1 MGMSFAKGLVLIG
14 ALTCAAI
21 LYGAPKAAQSAVGY
35 STLKD
40 SDVLVSVNGRNL
52 TKGDLEGQLKIKIKV
67 AKSKTKKFSAE
78 KEANL
83 TKRLKESACQTFL
96 PLALFA
102 TEAKKLNIVPTDSH
116 RMQLEQ
122 KYCATYGGGCKTV
135 GEMYSKMEPVE
146 SSAIKNLLEL
156 DLLSQSY
163 ISTVLST
170 QMVVTAAEVSNQV
183 AYTIAY
189 NQRMTL
195 TNALI
200 YAQASNILARARAG
214 ADFSE
219 LADEFSQ
226 DEEKEP
232 GGDLGF
238 CEADDFSMESP
249 TYWENIVCL
258 KPGEITDVM
267 ESDEGIEIVKFLGEK
282 EDVYG
287 DGSHIARHLAR
298 IVWHTAIIFDTDEEL
313 IRKEMEKDRKNDVIK
328 AAVEELQKKAKV
340 VYPHGEE
347 VIPGARKRKRK

>member
-1 MGMSFAKGLVLIG
+1 MNGSFAGGLVSIFVLLG
-14 ALTCAAI
+14 AVSLC
-21 LYGAPKAAQSAVGY
+21 GAPNIEKGTQGY
-35 STLKD
+35 LSLKD
-40 SDVLVSVNGRNL
+40 SDVLVSVNGMDL
-52 TKGDLEGQLKIKIKV
+52 TKGDMEGQLKIKIKV
-67 AKSKTKKFSAE
+67 AKSRTKKFAAE

-83 TKRLKESACQTFL
+83 SARLKESVCQTFI

-102 TEAKKLNIVPTDSH
+102 SEAKKRNIVPSDSH

-122 KYCATYGGGCKTV
+122 KYCATYGSGSKTAA
-135 GEMYSKMEPVE
+135 EMYSKMDPVE
-146 SSAIKNLLEL
+146 SSAIKHLFEL

-163 ISTVLST
+163 ISAALST
-170 QMVVTAAEVSNQV
+170 QMVVSAVEVSNHV
-183 AYTIAY
+183 ARTIAY
-189 NQRMTL
+189 NQRMSL

-200 YAQASNILARARAG
+200 YAQASNVLARARAG

-238 CEADDFSMESP
+238 CEADDFALESP

-258 KPGEITDVM
+258 KSGEITDVM
-267 ESDEGIEIVKFLGEK
+267 ESDAGIEIVKFLGEK

-298 IVWHTAIIFDTDEEL
+298 IVWHTAIIFDEDEKL
-313 IRKEMEKDRKNDVIK
+313 IRKEMEKERKNDVIK
-328 AAVEELQKKAKV
+328 AAVTELQKKAKL

-347 VIPGARKRKRK
+347 IIPGSRKRKRK